1 MNALKSRLTL
11 QRPGKLFHRLVAR
24 AAARAVATVIGFACH
39 GAAWCVEPI
48 VVGQTYIGSGPVA
61 NFSTEP
67 LLGIR
72 AMLTQVNHAGGIGGR
87 PVVLRQ
93 FDDANVADKAES
105 NVRQLAKEGA
115 VAILMPIGTL
125 PSVGTMKAAAVL
137 KVPVVGPYTGAQQV
151 YAASTGIFPVR
162 ISFADEATRIVNHMA
177 LIGQTRIVAVRI
189 DNTGAKVP
197 IEAARLSLQEHGS
210 NLLGEFV
217 LSQDGM
223 DADLVAKQVAAL
235 KPQGIFMSVSNLVA
249 RNFIASYRS
258 TGQTAQFYSTSFL
271 NGSQLHQDL
280 GAAARGVVIMQVV
293 PSPQLSIPLAAEFRA
308 SMSAIGATNSI
319 TYSSFEGYIAAK
331 ILVEALR
338 KSTPPSPDAVQRAL
352 LSMDGYDLGGVSI
365 TFKRQGQGALNYG
378 KLSMLGADGRFIH

>member
-1 MNALKSRLTL
+1 LA
-11 QRPGKLFHRLVAR
+11 AR
-24 AAARAVATVIGFACH
+24 AALRAVVTTLGLACH
-39 GAAWCVEPI
+39 GTAWCAEPI

-72 AMLTQVNHAGGIGGR
+72 AMLTQVNRAGGVGGR
-87 PVVLRQ
+87 PIVLRQ
-93 FDDANVADKAES
+93 VDDENVADKAEA
-105 NVRQLAKEGA
+105 NIRQLAKEGA

-125 PSVGTMKAAAVL
+125 PSVGAMKAAAAL
-137 KVPVVGPYTGAQQV
+137 DIPVVGPYTGTQQV
-151 YAASTGIFPVR
+151 YASSSGLFPIR
-162 ISFADEATRIVNHMA
+162 ISFAEEATRIVNHMV

-189 DNTGAKVP
+189 DNAGAKVP
-197 IEAARLSLQEHGS
+197 IDAARRSLLEHGS

-217 LSQDGM
+217 LSQDGR
-223 DADLVAKQVAAL
+223 DADLVAKQIAAL
-235 KPQGIFMSVSNLVA
+235 KPQGVFMSVSNLVA

-280 GAAARGVVIMQVV
+280 GVAARGVVIMQVV

-308 SMSAIGATNSI
+308 SMSAIGANSSI

-338 KSTPPSPDAVQRAL
+338 KATVPSPHAVQKAL
-352 LSMDGYDLGGVSI
+352 LAMDGYDLGGVSI
-365 TFKRQGQGALNYG
+365 SFRRKGQGALNYG
-378 KLSMLGADGRFIH
+378 KLSMLGADGRFVH